1 MSVWLLLL
9 FTCYDLEIASLLS
22 GNVCYQLP
30 AIDFTALNKMLRVS
44 LDTVIFLFLAVFHT
58 TAAVKSI
65 AAKGN
70 LTCDE
75 YPAGQILVRL
85 FKVDEDSIEFL
96 EQTHTDEAGCFEL
109 VGRSRSDSI
118 WRPVLNIYHDCD
130 DAKNPGRRK
139 MNFLLPRKYVTDGDT
154 PERVFDLGTWNL
166 QTSVKEDEE
175 RVDKITRRRRRNGG
189 KQKSKAHN
197 STLDRYEN
205 PDDRVDPW

>member
-1 MSVWLLLL
+1 
-9 FTCYDLEIASLLS
+9 
-22 GNVCYQLP
+22 
-30 AIDFTALNKMLRVS
+30 MLRVS

-130 DAKNPGRRK
+130 DAKNVSFKRSQQLSRIHHLKFIP
-139 MNFLLPRKYVTDGDT
+139 V
-154 PERVFDLGTWNL
+154 
-166 QTSVKEDEE
+166 EE
-175 RVDKITRRRRRNGG
+175 VLK
-189 KQKSKAHN
+189 
-197 STLDRYEN
+197 
-205 PDDRVDPW
+205 